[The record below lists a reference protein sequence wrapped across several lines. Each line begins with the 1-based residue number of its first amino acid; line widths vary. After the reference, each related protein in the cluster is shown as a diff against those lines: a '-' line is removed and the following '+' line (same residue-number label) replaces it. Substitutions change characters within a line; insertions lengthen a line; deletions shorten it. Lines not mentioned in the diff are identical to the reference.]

1 MMTNITTIQASPAR
15 MQGLVDEFVREYLQS
30 QRPDIAGNPVFAPL
44 YDDLVN
50 YLARPGKR
58 IRPLLFLHACEAFM
72 PGVDVEEREFL
83 SVAAAIE
90 MLHGFILIH
99 DDIIDRSDL
108 RRGLPSLHRVIE
120 KRVSSVADRPRIGS
134 NLALVMGDVLF
145 ALAQKCLLDGRAG
158 RRDELLSRLL
168 FYVFETGVG
177 EASDIVYGI
186 QDISHVSLHDVEQ
199 MYLRKTTRYTIECP
213 LVLAA
218 ILAGHNAAQIQALV
232 RLAEPAGL
240 AFQIQNDLQEFARF
254 EISDADIPADLLEG
268 KKTYLARMA
277 FSLLNENDRGILQLC
292 LNGVSPSAASIS
304 KVRELVIKSGAFEK
318 SREKMHELFATAV
331 ARARHPSFETDAQE
345 GLVALIHFL
354 GELTNGEV
362 HRVYGAGR

>member
-1 MMTNITTIQASPAR
+1 MMTHATTIQASPAR
-15 MQGLVDEFVREYLQS
+15 LQGRVDDFVREYLQA
-30 QRPDIAGNPVFAPL
+30 QRSAIAGNPVFAPL

-72 PGVDVEEREFL
+72 PGEDVGRREFL

-99 DDIIDRSDL
+99 DD
-108 RRGLPSLHRVIE
+108 
-120 KRVSSVADRPRIGS
+120 
-134 NLALVMGDVLF
+134 
-145 ALAQKCLLDGRAG
+145 
-158 RRDELLSRLL
+158 
-168 FYVFETGVG
+168 
-177 EASDIVYGI
+177 
-186 QDISHVSLHDVEQ
+186 
-199 MYLRKTTRYTIECP
+199 TIECP

-218 ILAGHNAAQIQALV
+218 ILAGHNEGQIQALV

-254 EISDADIPADLLEG
+254 EISDADIPADFLEG

-292 LNGVSPSAASIS
+292 LNGVPPSAASVS
-304 KVRELVIKSGAFEK
+304 KVRELVIKSGALEK
-318 SREKMHELFATAV
+318 SREKMHELFATAS
-331 ARARHPSFETDAQE
+331 ARARHPSFEADEQE
-345 GLVALIHFL
+345 GLVALIHLL